1 MAGDDLFVHWGG
13 GAVVCKKGY
22 AGAEHKGKVT
32 GEYAPDQQDDDRSS
46 EKDVKQKYLKGESGI
61 AQLIDAED
69 VYLDSKLMALNSQYE
84 FLEQL
89 VWVQRSICAVNW
101 VNATP
106 EARNFIK
113 RVKEKI
119 EKRSDIQLL

>member
-1 MAGDDLFVHWGG
+1 M
-13 GAVVCKKGY
+13 Y
-22 AGAEHKGKVT
+22 AAQESY
-32 GEYAPDQQDDDRSS
+32 E
-46 EKDVKQKYLKGESGI
+46 DVKQKYLKGESGI

-69 VYLDSKLMALNSQYE
+69 VYLDSKLAALNSQYE

-101 VNATP
+101 ANATP
-106 EARNFIK
+106 EARDFIK

-119 EKRSDIQLL
+119 EKKSDIQLL